1 MPTTL
6 HMPQFGMGTTEGKI
20 AKWLKAEGEAVR
32 EGEPIVEIETAKAVQ
47 EVESPASGILSR
59 VLSPEQSIVSVRDP
73 IAIIAAPGE
82 TLPDPD

>member
-20 AKWLKAEGEAVR
+20 ARGLKAEGDPVA

-47 EVESPASGILSR
+47 EVEAPVTGRLGRILA
-59 VLSPEQSIVSVRDP
+59 PEQSIIPVREP
-73 IAIIAAPGE
+73 IAIIAEPGE
-82 TLPDPD
+82 KLE